1 MEPRGCNRWHQR
13 QIGSTRK
20 PRNEAETVALGCDQ
34 LPEAAPGK
42 EGVDSGT
49 VLLAEV
55 AYHRRVLSDL
65 QDLSLESRFT
75 RTGAACIGL
84 WGRKHKA
91 TPSSRSYERADRL
104 HHVLENGRRAQH
116 AAGADR
122 TPREVLV
129 FAHDDV
135 EA

>member
-49 VLLAEV
+49 VLVAEW
-55 AYHRRVLSDL
+55 RI
-65 QDLSLESRFT
+65 
-75 RTGAACIGL
+75 TGAYSPICRIFLSSLGLPEPAQHALGYGVASIG
-84 WGRKHKA
+84 A
-91 TPSSRSYERADRL
+91 TPSSRSYERAVRL
-104 HHVLENGRRAQH
+104 HCGLEDRGRSKHPARS
-116 AAGADR
+116 R
-122 TPREVLV
+122 SRPREVGII
-129 FAHDDV
+129 
-135 EA
+135 